1 MEEEPY
7 FCLLFQFTFAKMW
20 LLFAQFEI
28 RQKNLQAARKIMVRL
43 LTLTVPGLLTKGEVT
58 SLWLCLTGDGNWK
71 VSQEQAAEG
80 LH

>member
-1 MEEEPY
+1 MEEESY

-43 LTLTVPGLLTKGEVT
+43 LTRTPLLYLRRSEVT
-58 SLWLCLTGDGNWK
+58 SLWLCLTGDGHRK